1 MPFGLALEVV
11 AAILVAATVFLAAR
25 RTSEFEGPLAL
36 ALVGSLLV
44 SPHTYLADCALL
56 LPALMMTTGGGA
68 AGNRRLISGVALAT
82 PVPWFLMQLPLP
94 LPTLT
99 RALMVALVYGMA
111 DSLGLRWPWT
121 GAAARKAQAG
131 ATAGKTG

>member
-1 MPFGLALEVV
+1 
-11 AAILVAATVFLAAR
+11 
-25 RTSEFEGPLAL
+25 
-36 ALVGSLLV
+36 
-44 SPHTYLADCALL
+44 
-56 LPALMMTTGGGA
+56 LMMTTGGGA